1 MMQAPHGVH
10 AIIFCEEEEEE
21 EEEEEIE
28 IEIEIAKSTTQ

>member
-10 AIIFCEEEEEE
+10 AIIFCSEE